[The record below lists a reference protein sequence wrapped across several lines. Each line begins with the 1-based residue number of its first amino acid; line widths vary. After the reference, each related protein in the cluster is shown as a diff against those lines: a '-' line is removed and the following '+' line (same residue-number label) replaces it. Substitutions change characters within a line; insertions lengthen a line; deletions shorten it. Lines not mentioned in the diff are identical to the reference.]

1 VLGGISVKDGVPGLV
16 MPSYA
21 SAFTNAD
28 IARLAAY
35 LRRSRTDRPPWTDLE
50 NKVAAIRQQAMAPQ

>member
-1 VLGGISVKDGVPGLV
+1 

-21 SAFTNAD
+21 AALSDAD

-35 LRRSRTDRPPWTDLE
+35 LRRTRTDKPPWTDIE
-50 NKVAAIRQQAMAPQ
+50 KKVAAARAQRTSN

>member
-1 VLGGISVKDGVPGLV
+1 

-21 SAFTNAD
+21 AALSDGD

-35 LRRSRTDRPPWTDLE
+35 LRRTRTDKPPWTDIE
-50 NKVAAIRQQAMAPQ
+50 KKVAAARAQP